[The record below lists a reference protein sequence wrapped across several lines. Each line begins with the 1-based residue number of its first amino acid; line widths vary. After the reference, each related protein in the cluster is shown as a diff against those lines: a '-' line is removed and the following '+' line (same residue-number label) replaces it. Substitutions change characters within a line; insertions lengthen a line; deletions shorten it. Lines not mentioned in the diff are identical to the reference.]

1 MSWQSEI
8 WYIDEGIL
16 EIAPYHTIFLRSK
29 RFQIVFENF
38 QLSSIYSEHFSR
50 LEVCSIDARSSVTAF
65 MM

>member
-50 LEVCSIDARSSVTAF
+50 LEVC
-65 MM
+65 